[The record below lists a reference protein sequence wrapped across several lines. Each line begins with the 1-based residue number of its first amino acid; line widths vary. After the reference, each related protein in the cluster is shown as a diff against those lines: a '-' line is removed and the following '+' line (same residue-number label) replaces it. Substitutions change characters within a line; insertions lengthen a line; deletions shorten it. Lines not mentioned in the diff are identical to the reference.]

1 MAGRVHNSFRYFFCF
16 YLNLEDS
23 YEFLHNLK
31 TISYFCMTNKILTM
45 NATVVLFWGIV
56 AILVIDY
63 VLERI
68 LDALN
73 GRMRGA
79 EVPMEVADIYNV
91 EDYTKQQRYEHAK
104 SKINFWVSSIG
115 FLFIMVLLFT
125 GSFGLLD
132 SWITGFG
139 FNPIVSGLL
148 FFGVLFWAS
157 DLLTLPFEWY
167 NIFVIEEEFGF
178 NKMTPKIFIFD
189 KLKSW
194 ILTAVIG
201 GGLLAGLMWLIS
213 VFGDNF
219 WIIAWIAVS
228 LFLVFVNMFYSTLIV
243 PLFNKQTPL
252 EDGELK
258 QAICA
263 FCQKVGFELANIYVI
278 DGSKRSTKANAYF
291 SGLGSKKRIVLYDT
305 LIEKLTTEEIVAVL
319 AHEIGH
325 YKKKHT
331 TMMLCASVL
340 QMGLILYLF
349 GLFMSVPSFTEVL
362 GIDYL
367 PEKTYASF
375 YVFSILFTPISFGI
389 GLAVNAFSRRNEY
402 QADNYSG
409 VNYSPKELESAL
421 KKLSKSS
428 LSNLTPHR
436 WYVICYYS
444 HPTLY
449 QRIVALRKIKN
460 E

>member
-1 MAGRVHNSFRYFFCF
+1 
-16 YLNLEDS
+16 
-23 YEFLHNLK
+23 
-31 TISYFCMTNKILTM
+31 M
-45 NATVVLFWGIV
+45 NAIVLFWIIV
-56 AILVIDY
+56 AILVVDY

-68 LDALN
+68 LEALN

-91 EDYTKQQRYEHAK
+91 EDYKKQQRYEHAK
-104 SKINFWVSSIG
+104 TKINLWVSTVG
-115 FLFIMVLLFT
+115 FAFIMVLLFS
-125 GSFGLLD
+125 GGYGILD
-132 SWITGFG
+132 AWICGFG

-148 FFGVLFWAS
+148 FFGILFLAS
-157 DLLTLPFEWY
+157 EILSIPFEWY
-167 NIFVIEEEFGF
+167 NTFVIEEQFGF
-178 NKMTPKIFIFD
+178 NKMTPKIFVLD
-189 KLKSW
+189 KIKSW
-194 ILTAVIG
+194 LIAAVIG
-201 GGLLAGLMWLIS
+201 GGLLAGLMWFIS
-213 VFGDNF
+213 MFGASF
-219 WIIAWIAVS
+219 WIFAWIAVS
-228 LFLVFVNMFYSTLIV
+228 IFLIFINMFYSTLIV

-258 QAICA
+258 DAIFA
-263 FCQKVGFELANIYVI
+263 FSQKAGFALDNIYVI

-305 LIEKLTTEEIVAVL
+305 LIQELTTEEIVAVL

-331 TMMLCASVL
+331 YMMLCASVL
-340 QMGLILYLF
+340 QMGFILALF
-349 GLFMSVPSFTEVL
+349 GAFMSETALPEVL
-362 GIDYL
+362 GIAYQ
-367 PEKTYASF
+367 PEKMYASF
-375 YVFSILFTPISFGI
+375 YVFTILFTPISFCI
-389 GLAVNAFSRRNEY
+389 GLAVNALSRRNEY
-402 QADNYSG
+402 QADRFSAENYSA
-409 VNYSPKELESAL
+409 KELESAL